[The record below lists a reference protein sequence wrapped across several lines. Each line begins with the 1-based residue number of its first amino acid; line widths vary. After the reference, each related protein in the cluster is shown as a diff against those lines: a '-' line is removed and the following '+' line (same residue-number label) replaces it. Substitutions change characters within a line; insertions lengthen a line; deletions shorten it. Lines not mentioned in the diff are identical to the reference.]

1 MPPTPVL
8 RIHLVVLV
16 LLACLLRAA
25 ALPAQPGS
33 MLELRPGAS
42 AHELSAHV
50 LWLHDPDLLLQPDTL
65 FDQRDRAGFQP
76 LPGGTATFGFQPGA
90 YWFHARL
97 LNLDPEQTRRI
108 LVQQYSLSDHVD
120 LYLRRTDGRIEHQAS
135 GDALPFAARSIRYRH
150 PNFQI
155 ELPAGEPIDLLVRVR
170 SESSMQVPLALFTP
184 TAFTESARD
193 AQLGIG
199 LYYGILLALFFYN
212 LILWAVLRDASYFW
226 YMFHIA
232 GFGLVLFCLNGL
244 AFEYLWPNS
253 PWLQSIAVPVS
264 ICIAQIGMQ
273 QFARH
278 FLDLRQRW
286 RVGDRV
292 ALGLIAFFVVLGLAS
307 ILLPYRI
314 ATPLASAAVF
324 PSVIWIVIATVVV
337 RRRGYAPAGLFLLAW
352 AMFLL
357 GTAAFTMVAFGVL
370 PKMFLT
376 EYGVQIG
383 SALEMILLSFAL
395 AYRYAALRNENE
407 RIVRDANEQL
417 ERNVAA
423 RTFEL
428 STALEQLAQANTQLS
443 ESNRRDRLTGVYNRH
458 HFRDLL
464 EDQLRDARE
473 GRRQLA
479 VLMIDLDHFK
489 LINDRLGHLAGDDC
503 LKTVARIMSADLSA
517 RGGVLARFDGDPG
530 VDAQGAGRGP
540 RDRVRLQLLRDG
552 CHSAG
557 RDDRDGGCAGAT
569 DVVDGVGAWRPRCR
583 GARGH
588 RRAVPRELEPVR
600 RLQRADGTESD
611 AARRVHRG
619 PSRGRALC
627 SAVDVVVGGV
637 AGLLRGDD
645 DQRPRCGP
653 SVLRGRAV
661 LRRLRPSGL
670 RVRPSGPTR
679 AACRCVAIAATSS
692 NPSRTVSHRY
702 CRST

>member
-1 MPPTPVL
+1 VQSTRAI
-8 RIHLVVLV
+8 RIHLVVLI
-16 LLACLLRAA
+16 LLGCLAGAA
-25 ALPAQPGS
+25 PLSAQPAPV
-33 MLELRPGAS
+33 LELQPGAS
-42 AHELSAHV
+42 AHELAPHV
-50 LWLHDPDLLLQPDTL
+50 HYLHDPDVRLEPAAL
-65 FDQRDRAGFQP
+65 FDTGMGAGFRP
-76 LPGGTATFGFQPGA
+76 LPGGTATFGFQTGA
-90 YWFHARL
+90 FWFHVRL
-97 LNLDPEQTRRI
+97 LNRDPAQTRRV
-108 LVQQYSLSDHVD
+108 LVQRYSLSDHVD
-120 LYLRRTDGRIEHQAS
+120 LYLRRSDGRIEHQAS
-135 GDALPFAARSIRYRH
+135 GDALPFVSRSIRYRH
-150 PNFQI
+150 PNFLV
-155 ELPAGEPIDLLVRVR
+155 ELPVGETVEVLVKVR
-170 SESSMQVPLALFTP
+170 SESSMQVPLVLFTP

-292 ALGLIAFFVVLGLAS
+292 ALGLIVFFVALGLAS
-307 ILLPYRI
+307 FLLPYRI

-417 ERNVAA
+417 EHSVVA
-423 RTFEL
+423 RTSEL
-428 STALEQLAQANTQLS
+428 SAALEQLAQANTQLS

-458 HFRDLL
+458 HFRELL

-489 LINDRLGHLAGDDC
+489 MINDRLGHLAGDDC
-503 LKTVARIMSADLSA
+503 LRTVARIMSAEVSA
-517 RGGVLARFDGDPG
+517 RGGVLARFGGEEFVAALPG
-530 VDAQGAGRGP
+530 
-540 RDRVRLQLLRDG
+540 
-552 CHSAG
+552 HSAEQAMTVAESV
-557 RDDRDGGCAGAT
+557 RQRVASEPAF
-569 DVVDGVGAWRPRCR
+569 VDGK
-583 GARGH
+583 
-588 RRAVPRELEPVR
+588 PVAMTVSIGVHALDTYR
-600 RLQRADGTESD
+600 IAGPDDALRLAD
-611 AARRVHRG
+611 AALY
-619 PSRGRALC
+619 SAKNQGRNC
-627 SAVDVVVGGV
+627 
-637 AGLLRGDD
+637 
-645 DQRPRCGP
+645 
-653 SVLRGRAV
+653 
-661 LRRLRPSGL
+661 
-670 RVRPSGPTR
+670 VRPVQL
-679 AACRCVAIAATSS
+679 A
-692 NPSRTVSHRY
+692 
-702 CRST
+702 

>member
-1 MPPTPVL
+1 VQSTRAI
-8 RIHLVVLV
+8 RIHLVVLI
-16 LLACLLRAA
+16 LLGCLAGAA
-25 ALPAQPGS
+25 PLSAQPAPV
-33 MLELRPGAS
+33 LELQPGAS
-42 AHELSAHV
+42 AHELAPHV
-50 LWLHDPDLLLQPDTL
+50 HYLHDPELRLEPAAL
-65 FDQRDRAGFQP
+65 FDAGTGAGFRP
-76 LPGGTATFGFQPGA
+76 LPGGTATFGFQTGA
-90 YWFHARL
+90 FWFHVRL
-97 LNLDPEQTRRI
+97 LNRDPAQTRRV
-108 LVQQYSLSDHVD
+108 LVQRYSLSDHVD
-120 LYLRRTDGRIEHQAS
+120 LYLRRSDGRIEHQAS
-135 GDALPFAARSIRYRH
+135 GDALPFVSRSIRYRH
-150 PNFQI
+150 PNFLV
-155 ELPAGEPIDLLVRVR
+155 ELPVGETVEVLVKVR
-170 SESSMQVPLALFTP
+170 SESSMQVPLVLFTP

-292 ALGLIAFFVVLGLAS
+292 ALGLIVFFVALGLAS
-307 ILLPYRI
+307 FLLPYRI

-417 ERNVAA
+417 EHSVVA
-423 RTFEL
+423 RTSEL
-428 STALEQLAQANTQLS
+428 SAALEQLAQANTQLS

-458 HFRDLL
+458 HFRELL

-489 LINDRLGHLAGDDC
+489 MINDRLGHLAGDDC
-503 LKTVARIMSADLSA
+503 LRTVARIMSAEVSA
-517 RGGVLARFDGDPG
+517 RGGVLARFGGEEFVAALPG
-530 VDAQGAGRGP
+530 
-540 RDRVRLQLLRDG
+540 
-552 CHSAG
+552 HSAEQAMTVAESM
-557 RDDRDGGCAGAT
+557 RQRVASEPAF
-569 DVVDGVGAWRPRCR
+569 VDGK
-583 GARGH
+583 
-588 RRAVPRELEPVR
+588 PVAMTVSIGVHALDTYR
-600 RLQRADGTESD
+600 IAGPDDALRLAD
-611 AARRVHRG
+611 AALY
-619 PSRGRALC
+619 SAKNQGRNC
-627 SAVDVVVGGV
+627 
-637 AGLLRGDD
+637 
-645 DQRPRCGP
+645 
-653 SVLRGRAV
+653 
-661 LRRLRPSGL
+661 
-670 RVRPSGPTR
+670 VRPVQL
-679 AACRCVAIAATSS
+679 A
-692 NPSRTVSHRY
+692 
-702 CRST
+702 

>member
-1 MPPTPVL
+1 VPSTRAI
-8 RIHLVVLV
+8 RIHLVVLI
-16 LLACLLRAA
+16 LLGCLLRAA
-25 ALPAQPGS
+25 ASSAQPAPV
-33 MLELRPGAS
+33 LELQPGHS
-42 AHELSAHV
+42 AHDLSAHV
-50 LWLHDPDLLLQPDTL
+50 QYLHDPGLGLEAAAALDPAVA
-65 FDQRDRAGFQP
+65 AGFRP

-90 YWFHARL
+90 FWFHARL
-97 LNLDPEQTRRI
+97 VNRDPGETRRV

-120 LYLRRTDGRIEHQAS
+120 LYVRRADGRIEHQAS
-135 GDALPFAARSIRYRH
+135 GDALPFDARSIRYRH
-150 PNFQI
+150 PNFLV
-155 ELPAGEPIDLLVRVR
+155 ELPVGEPVDVLVRVR

-244 AFEYLWPNS
+244 AFEYLWPNW

-286 RVGDRV
+286 PLGDRV
-292 ALGLIAFFVVLGLAS
+292 GLGLIVFFIALGLAS
-307 ILLPYRI
+307 FLLPYRI

-458 HFRDLL
+458 HFRELL

-489 LINDRLGHLAGDDC
+489 AINDRLGHLAGDDC
-503 LKTVARIMSADLSA
+503 LRTVARIMSAEVSA
-517 RGGVLARFDGDPG
+517 RGGVLARFGGEEFVAALPG
-530 VDAQGAGRGP
+530 
-540 RDRVRLQLLRDG
+540 
-552 CHSAG
+552 HSAEQAMAVAEAV
-557 RDDRDGGCAGAT
+557 RQRVASEPAI
-569 DVVDGVGAWRPRCR
+569 VDGKP
-583 GARGH
+583 
-588 RRAVPRELEPVR
+588 VPMTVSIGVHALDTYRIAGPDDAL
-600 RLQRADGTESD
+600 RLADEALYS
-611 AARRVHRG
+611 AKNQ
-619 PSRGRALC
+619 GRNC
-627 SAVDVVVGGV
+627 
-637 AGLLRGDD
+637 
-645 DQRPRCGP
+645 
-653 SVLRGRAV
+653 
-661 LRRLRPSGL
+661 
-670 RVRPSGPTR
+670 VRPVQM
-679 AACRCVAIAATSS
+679 A
-692 NPSRTVSHRY
+692 
-702 CRST
+702 

>member
-1 MPPTPVL
+1 VQSTRAI
-8 RIHLVVLV
+8 RIHLVVLI
-16 LLACLLRAA
+16 LLGCLAGAGPLS
-25 ALPAQPGS
+25 AQPAPV
-33 MLELRPGAS
+33 LELLPGAS
-42 AHELSAHV
+42 AHELAPHV
-50 LWLHDPDLLLQPDTL
+50 HYLHDPQLRLEPAAL
-65 FDQRDRAGFQP
+65 FDAGTGAGFRP
-76 LPGGTATFGFQPGA
+76 LPGGTATFGFQTGA
-90 YWFHARL
+90 FWFHVRL
-97 LNLDPEQTRRI
+97 LNRDPAQTRRV
-108 LVQQYSLSDHVD
+108 LVQRYSLSDHVD
-120 LYLRRTDGRIEHQAS
+120 LYLRRSDGRIEHQAS
-135 GDALPFAARSIRYRH
+135 GDALPFVSRSIRYRH
-150 PNFQI
+150 PNFLV
-155 ELPAGEPIDLLVRVR
+155 ELPVGETVDVLVKVR
-170 SESSMQVPLALFTP
+170 SESSMQVPLVLFTP

-292 ALGLIAFFVVLGLAS
+292 ALGLIVFFVALGLAS
-307 ILLPYRI
+307 FLLPYRI

-417 ERNVAA
+417 EHSVVA
-423 RTFEL
+423 RTSEL
-428 STALEQLAQANTQLS
+428 SAALEQLAQANTQLS

-458 HFRDLL
+458 HFRELL

-473 GRRQLA
+473 GRRHLA

-489 LINDRLGHLAGDDC
+489 MINDRLGHLAGDDC
-503 LKTVARIMSADLSA
+503 LRTVARIMSAEVSA
-517 RGGVLARFDGDPG
+517 RGGVLARFGGEEFVAALPG
-530 VDAQGAGRGP
+530 
-540 RDRVRLQLLRDG
+540 
-552 CHSAG
+552 HSAEQAMTVAESM
-557 RDDRDGGCAGAT
+557 RQRVASEPAF
-569 DVVDGVGAWRPRCR
+569 VDGK
-583 GARGH
+583 
-588 RRAVPRELEPVR
+588 PVAMTVSIGVHALDTYR
-600 RLQRADGTESD
+600 IAGPDDALRLAD
-611 AARRVHRG
+611 AALY
-619 PSRGRALC
+619 SAKNQGRNC
-627 SAVDVVVGGV
+627 
-637 AGLLRGDD
+637 
-645 DQRPRCGP
+645 
-653 SVLRGRAV
+653 
-661 LRRLRPSGL
+661 
-670 RVRPSGPTR
+670 VRPVQL
-679 AACRCVAIAATSS
+679 A
-692 NPSRTVSHRY
+692 
-702 CRST
+702 